1 MHLHKSNLLIGPI
14 EESLCLKGLIYA
26 VDFSNGKVNVA
37 DFTRE
42 VAIEDDINL
51 IFNSTIRIKFKY

>member
-1 MHLHKSNLLIGPI
+1 M
-14 EESLCLKGLIYA
+14 
-26 VDFSNGKVNVA
+26 DFSNGKADVA

-51 IFNSTIRIKFKY
+51 IFNSTIHIKFKYQSCYSAIKILFLLK